1 MLFLSHKY
9 FTTEGRETSQSG
21 TEHFGL
27 RAFLTCADIAC
38 RILRHHSYI
47 FATEARKTQKNIR
60 VKSVH
65 LWLFKLPKALKIFAT
80 KTRRHKTFLLARV
93 SKACG
98 ISMSYFRHHSY
109 IFATEA
115 RKTQKNIHVKSVHLW
130 LFKLPKALK
139 IFTTRDTEAQNILA
153 RARF

>member
-1 MLFLSHKY
+1 LPQRHGGTKHFLLARVSKACGISMSY
-9 FTTEGRETSQSG
+9 F
-21 TEHFGL
+21 
-27 RAFLTCADIAC
+27 
-38 RILRHHSYI
+38 RHHSYI